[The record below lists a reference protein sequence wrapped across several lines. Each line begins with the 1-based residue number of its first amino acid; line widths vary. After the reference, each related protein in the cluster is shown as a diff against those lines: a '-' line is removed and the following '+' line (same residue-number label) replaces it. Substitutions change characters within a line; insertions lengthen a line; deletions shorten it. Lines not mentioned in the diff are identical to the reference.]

1 MHEFGYR
8 QPKSIG
14 EAVSILSDDEDALIL
29 AGGQTLL
36 PMLKLRLGQPS
47 MLVDIGRL
55 RELRGIRPEG
65 GALTIGAMT
74 THAAVADS
82 DAVQQAIPALARLAA
97 GIGDPLVRNMGTIGG
112 SLAYN
117 HPGADY
123 PGALLGLGASIHT
136 DRRRI
141 AGDEYFEGML
151 DTVLEPG
158 EIIVAISF
166 PVPRRSGYVKF
177 PSAASGYVLT
187 GAFVADTSEGVRVA
201 INGAGPCA
209 FRHEGFEQ
217 ALASS
222 FSVDVLQGI
231 SVPTDE
237 FNDDLH
243 ASPDYRAQLAKVAV
257 RRAVEQAR

>member
-1 MHEFGYR
+1 LHEFHYR

-55 RELRGIRPEG
+55 RELRGIEFEG
-65 GALTIGAMT
+65 GTLSIGAMT
-74 THAAVADS
+74 THAAVAESAD
-82 DAVQQAIPALARLAA
+82 VQQSIPALARLAA

-123 PGALLGLGASIHT
+123 PGALLGLGANIHT

-141 AGDEYFEGML
+141 AGDEYLEGML

-158 EIIVAISF
+158 EMIVAINF
-166 PVPRRSGYVKF
+166 PVPRRAGYVKF
-177 PSAASGYVLT
+177 PGPASGYVLA
-187 GAFVADTSEGVRVA
+187 GAFIADTSEGVRVA

-209 FRHEGFEQ
+209 YRHEGFEA

-222 FSVDVLQGI
+222 FSVDALAGI
-231 SVPTDE
+231 EVPADD